1 MVLGIDFFN
10 LFENEVH
17 VHVKFCI
24 VLKSGGPEMSV
35 AETFFSGLSKA
46 ILKLSVIK

>member
-1 MVLGIDFFN
+1 MVLRMDFFN
-10 LFENEVH
+10 FFKNELE
-17 VHVKFCI
+17 FCI